1 MTFNRRT
8 ALVAGGAALGLGLL
22 QGARALA
29 FGGAMLR
36 WRQGQ
41 LVQGGW
47 ALGQADLSQ
56 VKSLLLDGIEL
67 PMTADGG
74 FFIAFD
80 RDSAPQVKLTAR
92 LAGGLGLDQSLTIAP
107 RAWHIENIDAPFHPP
122 AMPDA
127 EFARLRAIDMAQI
140 NAARAQSTQA
150 NGWQQSFQWPAR
162 GRISGLFGSQRI
174 YRGTA
179 GSYHSGIDI
188 ALPAGAPYAAPADG
202 VVVLAADH
210 PFTLEGNLLMVDHG
224 MGLTSAFLH
233 SSALLVG
240 VGDKVAKD
248 QPIGRVGMTG
258 RATGP
263 HLHWSLRWHEAR
275 LDPMLFAGSMG

>member
-1 MTFNRRT
+1 MIVSRR
-8 ALVAGGAALGLGLL
+8 AVLAGFGATLGLGL
-22 QGARALA
+22 ALA
-29 FGGAMLR
+29 GRGLAASGAFLR

-56 VKSLLLDGIEL
+56 VKSLQLGGVDL
-67 PMTADGG
+67 PMAADGS

-80 RDSAPQVKLTAR
+80 RDAGAEVKLTAR
-92 LAGGLGLDQSLTIAP
+92 LTSGMGIDQALTIAP
-107 RAWHIENIDAPFHPP
+107 RSWHIEQIDAPFHPP

-127 EFARLRAIDMAQI
+127 EFARLRSLEMAQI
-140 NAARAQSTQA
+140 SAARAHVEQA
-150 NGWQQSFQWPAR
+150 DGWQQRFVWPGK
-162 GRISGLFGSQRI
+162 GRISGLFGSQRV

-179 GSYHSGIDI
+179 GSYHSGTDI
-188 ALPAGAPYAAPADG
+188 ALAAGTPYAAPADG

-233 SSALLVG
+233 SSALLVR
-240 VGDKVAKD
+240 VGERVRQG
-248 QPIGRVGMTG
+248 QPIGQVGMTG

-263 HLHWSLRWHEAR
+263 HLHWSLRWREAR
-275 LDPMLFAGSMG
+275 LDPMLFAGPMA

>member
-1 MTFNRRT
+1 MISRRS
-8 ALVAGGAALGLGLL
+8 ALTGLGIAAALGGWGIAAA
-22 QGARALA
+22 GA
-29 FGGAMLR
+29 FLR
-36 WRQGQ
+36 FRQGQ

-47 ALGQADLSQ
+47 ALGQVDMAQ
-56 VKSLLLDGIEL
+56 VKSLKFADMDV
-67 PMTADGG
+67 PFTADGS

-80 RDSAPQVKLTAR
+80 RDSVAQIKLAAQLTS
-92 LAGGLGLDQSLTIAP
+92 GISLDQTLTIAP
-107 RAWHIENIDAPFHPP
+107 RAWHIEQIDAPFHPP

-127 EFARLRAIDMAQI
+127 EFARLRGLEMAQI
-140 NAARAQSTQA
+140 NAARARSEQSD
-150 NGWQQSFQWPAR
+150 GWRQSFQWPGK
-162 GRISGLFGSQRI
+162 GRISGLFGSQRV

-179 GSYHSGIDI
+179 GSYHSGTDI
-188 ALPAGAPYAAPADG
+188 ALVANTPYVAPADG

-233 SSALLVG
+233 SSSLLVG
-240 VGDKVAKD
+240 MGERVRQG

-263 HLHWSLRWHEAR
+263 HLHWSLRWRDAR
-275 LDPMLFAGSMG
+275 LDPMLFAGAPN